1 MASLCCFRSVTPK
14 LSYPLLT
21 HRYSDKPII
30 SLSHRSPFSLPHPRN
45 PHLRALKTSYGGK
58 VEPHDRSESDL
69 LRKPS
74 SHAAFDGSSS
84 ESEEEAVE
92 EKRQWVDW
100 EDQILED
107 TVPLVGFVRMI
118 LHSGK
123 YESGDKLSSE
133 HETIILEKL
142 LPYHPEAD
150 KKIGP
155 GVEFITRGYVC
166 WCFRN
171 TTLMLIL
178 DTRWILVKI
187 DYHPDFE
194 NSRCLFLMRKD
205 GTEVDFSFWK
215 CIKGLIRKKYPNYAD
230 SFILRHFRKHN
241 KSG

>member
-123 YESGDKLSSE
+123 
-133 HETIILEKL
+133 
-142 LPYHPEAD
+142 
-150 KKIGP
+150 
-155 GVEFITRGYVC
+155 
-166 WCFRN
+166 
-171 TTLMLIL
+171 
-178 DTRWILVKI
+178 
-187 DYHPDFE
+187 
-194 NSRCLFLMRKD
+194 
-205 GTEVDFSFWK
+205 
-215 CIKGLIRKKYPNYAD
+215 
-230 SFILRHFRKHN
+230 
-241 KSG
+241 

>member
-107 TVPLVGFVRMI
+107 TVPLVGF
-118 LHSGK
+118 
-123 YESGDKLSSE
+123 
-133 HETIILEKL
+133 
-142 LPYHPEAD
+142 
-150 KKIGP
+150 
-155 GVEFITRGYVC
+155 
-166 WCFRN
+166 
-171 TTLMLIL
+171 
-178 DTRWILVKI
+178 I